1 MIRTAIVG
9 ASGFTG
15 GELLRILLGHPDAE
29 VAAATSVRF
38 RGRRVDSVHPNLRNC
53 TDTVFCSLEDLR
65 DYDFLFM
72 ATPHGVAMNL
82 LPGLASRAKHVI
94 DLSADFRIKDETVF
108 ARYYGEH
115 ASPDMVPEFVPGLPE
130 LHRSALRTADRISV
144 PGCMATAA
152 ILALAP
158 VVEAGIAGPDV
169 EVDARTGSS
178 GSGGATGTGSF
189 HPFRSGTM
197 RVYAPFGHRHE
208 AEISQAVGR
217 PVRMSATGVEAVRG
231 VQVICRTSV
240 ASDTTERDLWN
251 LYRKRYSGEPFV
263 RLIKQRRTVYRYPEP
278 KILSGSNFCD
288 IGLAL
293 DSTGRPGGRLVLIA
307 ALDNLGKGAAGNA
320 VQCLNIRAGLPERR
334 GLEFPGL
341 HPV

>member
-15 GELLRILLGHPDAE
+15 GELLRILLGHPNAE
-29 VAAATSVRF
+29 VTAATSVRF
-38 RGRRVDSVHPNLRNC
+38 RGRRVDSVHPNLRDC
-53 TDTVFCSLEDLR
+53 TDLVFCSPDDLR

-72 ATPHGVAMNL
+72 ATPHGIAMKL
-82 LPGLASRAKHVI
+82 LPGLTARAKHVI
-94 DLSADFRIKDETVF
+94 DLSADFRIKDQIAF

-115 ASPDMVPEFVPGLPE
+115 ASPDMVREFVPGLPE
-130 LHRSALRTADRISV
+130 LHRAALRTADRISV

-152 ILALAP
+152 ILALTP
-158 VVEAGIAGPDV
+158 VAEAGIAGPDA

-178 GSGGATGTGSF
+178 GSGGAMGPGNL
-189 HPFRSGTM
+189 HPLRSGSM

-208 AEISQAVGR
+208 AEISQATGL
-217 PVRMSATGVEAVRG
+217 PVRMSATAVEAVRG

-240 ASDTTERDLWN
+240 ASGTTERDLWS
-251 LYRKRYSGEPFV
+251 LYRERYSDEPFV
-263 RLIKQRRTVYRYPEP
+263 RLIKQRRTIYRYPEP

-293 DSTGRPGGRLVLIA
+293 DGTGRLVVIA

-320 VQCLNIRAGLPERR
+320 VQCLNIRAGIPEQS

-341 HPV
+341 HPI

>member
-15 GELLRILLGHPDAE
+15 GELLRILLGHPNAE
-29 VAAATSVRF
+29 VSAATSERF
-38 RGRRVDSVHPNLRNC
+38 QGRRVDSVHPNLRNR
-53 TDTVFCSLEDLR
+53 TDMVFCSPGDLR

-72 ATPHGVAMNL
+72 ATPHGVAMKQ
-82 LPGLASRAKHVI
+82 LPGLAARAKHVI
-94 DLSADFRIKDETVF
+94 DLSADFRIKDQAVF

-115 ASPDMVPEFVPGLPE
+115 ANPGLVREFVPGLPE

-144 PGCMATAA
+144 PGCMAAAA
-152 ILALAP
+152 ILALTP
-158 VVEAGIAGPDV
+158 VAEAGIAGPDA

-178 GSGGATGTGSF
+178 GSGGTSGPGSL
-189 HPFRSGTM
+189 HPLRSGSM
-197 RVYAPFGHRHE
+197 RVYSPFGHRHE
-208 AEISQAVGR
+208 AEISQATGL

-231 VQVICRTSV
+231 VQVMCRTSV
-240 ASDTTERDLWN
+240 AGGTTERDLWN
-251 LYRKRYSGEPFV
+251 LYRERYSDEPFV
-263 RLIKQRRTVYRYPEP
+263 RLIRQRRTIYRYPEP

-288 IGLAL
+288 ISLAL
-293 DSTGRPGGRLVLIA
+293 DDTGRLVVIA

-320 VQCLNIRAGLPERR
+320 VQCLNVRAGIPERS

-341 HPV
+341 HPI